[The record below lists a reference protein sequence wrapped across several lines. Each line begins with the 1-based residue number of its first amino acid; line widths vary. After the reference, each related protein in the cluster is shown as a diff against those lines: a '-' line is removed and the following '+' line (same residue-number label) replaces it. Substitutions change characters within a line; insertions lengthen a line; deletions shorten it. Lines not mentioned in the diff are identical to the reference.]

1 MPPIGKADHDIVYVE
16 YDIKAKRIQQAPRKI
31 YLYKRADM
39 DGLRD
44 HLARY
49 RDSFLSSDHSHMS
62 VNDMWVSFKSEV
74 LAAIER
80 FIPSKMTKTKY
91 SSPWIDSSIKR
102 LIKRRDRLYF
112 RARKSCSPDIKSH
125 YKRFRA
131 HVQKVIRDAYRKHIS
146 GIFSFDTDSA
156 DPDCPR
162 KNEKAKK
169 FWSFVKSLKKDA
181 FGINSLRENGIL
193 KTDTLDKA
201 NICNRQFESAFTR
214 ESDTEI
220 PSKGTSPFSPMG
232 EITVDPKGV
241 LKLLNNLNIHKASG
255 PDGLSARVLKECSSE
270 ISVMLALI
278 YNESL
283 AQGTVPDDWRQA
295 NVAPVFKKGEK
306 YNAANYRPVSLTCI
320 CCKTLEHI
328 IVSNINKHLAFQS
341 ILADCQHGFR
351 SQRSCETQLV
361 QFYHDMVSNLDGA
374 RDRGQKQTDVII
386 MDFAKAFDKV
396 PHRRLLYK
404 LGYYGIRGS
413 THKWISSWLSEGSQK
428 VVLDGQAS
436 DPVPVLS
443 GVPQGSVLGLVLFLI
458 FINDL
463 PDNIRSSVR
472 LFADDCVLYRNI
484 KSPIDCQILQDD
496 LDSLSQWETDWQMKF
511 NVAKCHSLR
520 VTRHLPDKQILFDY
534 TLHQQKLE
542 QVQSVKYL
550 GLTNTNNLDWGQH
563 VSEISCKAT
572 KTMGFLRRNLALA
585 PRHTKEVA
593 YKTLVRPQLE
603 YAAPIWKPY
612 HKLQIQEVEK
622 VQRTAARWTCRRWK
636 NTSSVGD
643 MLDELEWPSLEAR
656 RDQSSLTFFY
666 KIHSG
671 TVYLDKDKYLTPAP
685 NLQRTRAS
693 HDLQYTRY
701 FAYSDALKN
710 SFFPRTIPLWN
721 NLPSSVVSSKT
732 IEEFKGLI

>member
-16 YDIKAKRIQQAPRKI
+16 YDIEAKRIQQAPRKI

-62 VNDMWVSFKSEV
+62 VIDMWVSFKSEV

-91 SSPWIDSSIKR
+91 SSPWIDNSIKR

-112 RARKSCSPDIKSH
+112 RARKSSSPDIKSH

-131 HVQKVIRDAYRKHIS
+131 HVQKVIRDAYWKHIS
-146 GIFSFDTDSA
+146 GIFSFDMDSA

-201 NICNRQFESAFTR
+201 NICNRQFESAFNS

-270 ISVMLALI
+270 ISPMLALI

-295 NVAPVFKKGEK
+295 NVAPVFIKGEK

-328 IVSNINKHLAFQS
+328 IVSNINKHLAFES

-374 RDRGQKQTDVII
+374 QDRGQKQTDMII

-413 THKWISSWLSEGSQK
+413 THKWISSWLSEHSQK

-436 DPVPVLS
+436 DPVTVLS
-443 GVPQGSVLGLVLFLI
+443 G
-458 FINDL
+458 
-463 PDNIRSSVR
+463 
-472 LFADDCVLYRNI
+472 
-484 KSPIDCQILQDD
+484 
-496 LDSLSQWETDWQMKF
+496 
-511 NVAKCHSLR
+511 
-520 VTRHLPDKQILFDY
+520 
-534 TLHQQKLE
+534 
-542 QVQSVKYL
+542 
-550 GLTNTNNLDWGQH
+550 
-563 VSEISCKAT
+563 
-572 KTMGFLRRNLALA
+572 
-585 PRHTKEVA
+585 
-593 YKTLVRPQLE
+593 
-603 YAAPIWKPY
+603 
-612 HKLQIQEVEK
+612 
-622 VQRTAARWTCRRWK
+622 
-636 NTSSVGD
+636 
-643 MLDELEWPSLEAR
+643 
-656 RDQSSLTFFY
+656 
-666 KIHSG
+666 
-671 TVYLDKDKYLTPAP
+671 
-685 NLQRTRAS
+685 
-693 HDLQYTRY
+693 
-701 FAYSDALKN
+701 
-710 SFFPRTIPLWN
+710 FP
-721 NLPSSVVSSKT
+721 
-732 IEEFKGLI
+732 